1 VLELILLAG
10 LVGLYAAHWKAI
22 GRLHEVERR
31 LAALSAPRPAPSTAQ
46 PAHEGEARQAAAPAP
61 PEPAP
66 VRETLAALFE
76 RFVGGRLLIWI
87 GGIALAAAGIFL
99 VRHSIELVTPEARM
113 IAAAML
119 GVILIAAGEYARAG
133 RFLADDPRIGQSLVG
148 AGIAILYATTYG
160 SHLLF
165 GLIGS
170 GTASA
175 LMLAITGAA
184 LALSLR
190 HGSATAFMGIIGGF
204 LTPLLVGDAKAG
216 ALPVLAYLALLDL
229 AVFAIAWRRGWSWLV
244 AAAVAASFAWSGYF
258 VLEPVRDA
266 QAAGVFAMLLA
277 IAASLPQ
284 PQKGRPLSL
293 IQPATIG
300 LVQLAMLV
308 ARSDIGSVAWLLFGI
323 LAAASLPIA
332 ALRPGQRL
340 APAAALALALMLI
353 AFKSLDRADALVP
366 WAAVLTTLL
375 FAGGSAMAARAQPLA
390 AVTACAALAGPIF
403 ILRLLRP
410 DLLSWGAWGGLA
422 LALGVAAF
430 LLLRLLRGGE
440 SRGAGIGAVAAG
452 ATAALLFAL
461 AGHDLSPRDFIS
473 LAWLLTAAGL
483 LFAGVRMPDK
493 PLRFAGLLLLTAT
506 ILKVFLID
514 ASKLEGVLRI
524 LSFLG
529 LGIALIGIGKLYSKV
544 LNAKPSDRPAGT
556 RVESA

>member
-1 VLELILLAG
+1 VLELILLVG
-10 LVGLYAAHWKAI
+10 LAALYAAHWKALA
-22 GRLHEVERR
+22 RLRQLEKKLE
-31 LAALSAPRPAPSTAQ
+31 ALSGKPSAQ
-46 PAHEGEARQAAAPAP
+46 LVQREATGEQRIAGAAPAVSSSP
-61 PEPAP
+61 P
-66 VRETLAALFE
+66 VKETLAALFE

-113 IAAAML
+113 IAASLL
-119 GVILIAAGEYARAG
+119 GLILIGAGEYARAG

-175 LMLAITGAA
+175 LMLAITGVA
-184 LALSLR
+184 LGLSLR
-190 HGSATAFMGIIGGF
+190 HGAPTAAIGIIGGF

-216 ALPVLAYLALLDL
+216 ALPVLSYLALLDL
-229 AVFAIAWRRGWSWLV
+229 AIFAIAWRRGWSWLV
-244 AAAVAASFAWSGYF
+244 AAAVGASFAWSGYF
-258 VLEPVRDA
+258 VLEQVRDA
-266 QAAGVFAMLLA
+266 QAAGVFALLLA

-293 IQPATIG
+293 IQPAIIG
-300 LVQLAMLV
+300 LVQLAVLV
-308 ARSDIGSVAWLLFGI
+308 ARSDIGPVAWLLFGI

-340 APAAALALALMLI
+340 APVAALAFALVLI
-353 AFKSLDRADALVP
+353 AFKSFDRADALVP
-366 WAAVLTTLL
+366 WVAILTTLL
-375 FAGGSAMAARAQPLA
+375 FAGGSALAARTQPLA

-410 DLLSWGAWGGLA
+410 DLLSFAAWGGLA
-422 LALGVAAF
+422 LALGAAAL
-430 LLLRLLRGGE
+430 LLLRLLRG
-440 SRGAGIGAVAAG
+440 RGRSGVDVGAFAPA
-452 ATAALLFAL
+452 ATATLLFAL
-461 AGHDLSPRDFIS
+461 AGHDLAPRDFIS

-544 LNAKPSDRPAGT
+544 LSAKPSDRPPAE